1 MNLFRRKKSTLDE
14 LTDAS
19 TNPGEETG
27 AQAPADDAC
36 QALDQNKSDQL
47 EFVLDSLEDDLQ
59 VAARTINIAADKVQ
73 DRLVGQMDTL
83 EAIRSDTQLLSDQS
97 AVADENAS
105 NLATSIRELS
115 ASSGEIGSQVG
126 VSNQLADEAREI
138 ADQAN
143 EGVLELKGAIDDIAN
158 VVSLISDI
166 AKQTNLLALNAT
178 IEAARAGEAGRGFSV
193 VASEV
198 KALSV
203 ETQSA
208 TEQIVSNIEKLNLS
222 AEHSLGSVNRII
234 DIIGKIRP
242 SFATVEEAVRSQVN
256 TTNLIGE
263 QANKT
268 ADFAQEVVRKAQIIT
283 ESAVSAEEGGT
294 LARESGAQMSAASRS
309 LQNRFTMMIRQ
320 TGLGN
325 RRQHDRLPVKISGSV
340 ANGSVTSQIETLDIS
355 EGGLLFKANS
365 DLALKQN
372 DTVQLELN
380 GLGNVTARLVA
391 VSDNGFHS
399 CFQDPEPAFEQAL
412 RRKLASIHESHA
424 REVDCAQSGASKIEN
439 AMQDLVSRN
448 VLTLDDLF
456 DTDYQPIEGTNPQ
469 QVSTRALQH
478 LENVLPEIQED
489 ILASGTEHGM
499 AFCAS
504 VDRNGYLPVHNL
516 VFSNPQRPDDP
527 VWNTA
532 NCRNKRIFDD
542 RAGLSAARNT
552 RPFLIQSYARDMGG
566 GNIVWMKE
574 IDAPILVQGRHWGGF
589 RTAYKL

>member
-1 MNLFRRKKSTLDE
+1 MNLFRYRSRHKQDQSNQPDDTAPLEESVTAEDTPEDE
-14 LTDAS
+14 SQAS
-19 TNPGEETG
+19 
-27 AQAPADDAC
+27 D
-36 QALDQNKSDQL
+36 KM

-59 VAARTINIAADKVQ
+59 VAAKTISVAAAKVQ
-73 DRLVGQMDTL
+73 DRLVNQMDTL
-83 EAIRSDTQLLSDQS
+83 GTIRNDTQSLADQS
-97 AVADENAS
+97 AIADENAS
-105 NLATSIRELS
+105 GLATSIRELS
-115 ASSGEIGSQVG
+115 ASSSEIGSQVE

-143 EGVLELKGAIDDIAN
+143 QGVLELKHAIDDIAN

-208 TEQIVSNIEKLNLS
+208 TEQIVANIEKLNHS
-222 AEHSLGSVNRII
+222 AEHSLGSVNQII
-234 DIIGKIRP
+234 DVIGKIRP
-242 SFATVEEAVRSQVN
+242 SFAAVEEAVRSQVD

-268 ADFAQEVVRKAQIIT
+268 ADFAQEVVRKAQAIT
-283 ESAVSAEEGGT
+283 ESAVTAEEGGT
-294 LARESGAQMSAASRS
+294 LARETGSQMSAASGS
-309 LQNRFTMMIRQ
+309 LRTRFTMMIRQ

-325 RRQHDRLPVKISGSV
+325 RRKHDRLPVKLTGTAS
-340 ANGSVTSQIETLDIS
+340 NGQRSASIETLDIS
-355 EGGLLFKANS
+355 EGGLLFKSEA
-365 DLALKQN
+365 DAGFMQGQIV
-372 DTVQLELN
+372 TLELA
-380 GLGNVTARLVA
+380 GLGTVSARIVA
-391 VSDNGFHS
+391 ISDNGCHC
-399 CFQDPEPAFEQAL
+399 CFQDPAPQFEDAL
-412 RRKLASIHESHA
+412 RRKISAIHDNHA
-424 REVDCAQSGASKIEN
+424 LEVECAQAGAKRIAA
-439 AMQDLVSRN
+439 AMEDLVERGA
-448 VLTLDDLF
+448 LGFDDLF
-456 DTDYQPIEGTNPQ
+456 DTDYQPIESTNPA
-469 QVSTRALQH
+469 QVATRALRH
-478 LENVLPEIQED
+478 LEGILPEIQED
-489 ILASGTEHGM
+489 ILSNGKDHGM

-516 VFSNPQRPDDP
+516 VFSKPQRPDDP

-574 IDAPILVQGRHWGGF
+574 IDVPILVRGRHWGGF

>member
-1 MNLFRRKKSTLDE
+1 MPEHAAAES
-14 LTDAS
+14 DA
-19 TNPGEETG
+19 EETSSETSDP
-27 AQAPADDAC
+27 QAPE
-36 QALDQNKSDQL
+36 QL

-59 VAARTINIAADKVQ
+59 VAAKTINVAAENVQ
-73 DRLVGQMDTL
+73 DRLVSQMDTL
-83 EAIRSDTQLLSDQS
+83 ARIRHDTRSLSDQS
-97 AVADENAS
+97 SIADENAS
-105 NLATSIRELS
+105 SLASSIQELS
-115 ASSGEIGSQVG
+115 ASSSEIGNQVG

-143 EGVLELKGAIDDIAN
+143 EGVLELKSAIDDIAN

-193 VASEV
+193 VANEV
-198 KALSV
+198 KSLSV

-234 DIIGKIRP
+234 EVIGKIRP
-242 SFATVEEAVRSQVN
+242 SFSAVEDAVRSQVD

-268 ADFAQEVVRKAQIIT
+268 AEFAQIVVKKAQTIT
-283 ESAVSAEEGGT
+283 DSAASAEEGGT
-294 LARESGAQMSAASRS
+294 RARETGSQMSVASKS
-309 LQNRFTMMIRQ
+309 LQSRFTMMIRQ
-320 TGLGN
+320 TELGN
-325 RRQHDRLPVKISGSV
+325 RRKHDRLPVKLAGSIS
-340 ANGSVTSQIETLDIS
+340 NGSASARGETLDIS
-355 EGGLLFKANS
+355 EGGCLFKASGDVTLRAN
-365 DLALKQN
+365 DLLQI
-372 DTVQLELN
+372 ELS
-380 GLGNVTARLVA
+380 GLGKVTARLAA
-391 VSDNGFHS
+391 VSENGFHC
-399 CFQDPEPAFEQAL
+399 CFQDPDPAFENAL
-412 RRKLASIHESHA
+412 HAKIASIHESHA
-424 REVDCAQSGASKIEN
+424 REVDCAQTGAARIAA
-439 AMQDLVSRN
+439 AMQSLISNRIMKI
-448 VLTLDDLF
+448 DDLF
-456 DTDYQPIEGTNPQ
+456 DTDYAPIDGTDPQ
-469 QVSTRALQH
+469 QVSTRALRH
-478 LENVLPEIQED
+478 LETVIPEIQEE
-489 ILASGTEHGM
+489 ILADGKPHGM

-566 GNIVWMKE
+566 GNVVWMKE
-574 IDAPILVQGRHWGGF
+574 VDAPILIEGRHWGGF

>member
-1 MNLFRRKKSTLDE
+1 MNFFRRKQNRQEQSLTPSQTLE
-14 LTDAS
+14 AES
-19 TNPGEETG
+19 EPSS
-27 AQAPADDAC
+27 AQDTVP
-36 QALDQNKSDQL
+36 QASDQL

-59 VAARTINIAADKVQ
+59 VAAKTIHVAADKVQ
-73 DRLVGQMDTL
+73 DRLVGQMQTL
-83 EAIRSDTQLLSDQS
+83 EKIRSDTQSLSDQS
-97 AVADENAS
+97 SIADENAS
-105 NLATSIRELS
+105 SLASSIQELS
-115 ASSGEIGSQVG
+115 VSSGEIGSQVE
-126 VSNQLADEAREI
+126 VSNKLADEAREI

-143 EGVLELKGAIDDIAN
+143 DGVLELKSAIDDIAN

-193 VASEV
+193 VANEV

-208 TEQIVSNIEKLNLS
+208 TEQIVTNIEKLNLS
-222 AEHSLGSVNRII
+222 AEHSLGSVNKII
-234 DIIGKIRP
+234 DVIGKIRP
-242 SFATVEEAVRSQVN
+242 SFSAVEDAVRSQVD

-268 ADFAQEVVRKAQIIT
+268 AEFAQEVVQKAQAIT

-294 LARESGAQMSAASRS
+294 RARETGTQMSAATKS

-325 RRQHDRLPVKISGSV
+325 RRRHDRLPVKLAGSISAGG
-340 ANGSVTSQIETLDIS
+340 ATARGETLDLS
-355 EGGLLFKANS
+355 EGGLLFTTAENIKLRQS
-365 DLALKQN
+365 E
-372 DTVQLELN
+372 TVQLDMS
-380 GLGNVTARLVA
+380 GLGKTEARLVA
-391 VSDNGFHS
+391 VSENGFHC
-399 CFQDPEPAFEQAL
+399 CFTDPDEAFRQAL
-412 RRKLASIHESHA
+412 QRKIAAIHESHS
-424 REVDCAQSGASKIEN
+424 REVECVQSGALRIAS
-439 AMQDLVSRN
+439 AMEELVVRRTLS
-448 VLTLDDLF
+448 LDDLF
-456 DTDYQPIEGTNPQ
+456 DTSYQPIAGTNPE
-469 QVSTRALQH
+469 QVSTKALRH
-478 LENVLPEIQED
+478 LEAILPDIQEE
-489 ILASGTEHGM
+489 ILATGKPHGM

-574 IDAPILVQGRHWGGF
+574 VDAPILVQGRHWGGF

>member
-1 MNLFRRKKSTLDE
+1 MNLFRRKKSTLSNP
-14 LTDAS
+14 TDACS
-19 TNPGEETG
+19 GSRVETEVH
-27 AQAPADDAC
+27 APADDAH
-36 QALDQNKSDQL
+36 QIPDQNKSDQL

-242 SFATVEEAVRSQVN
+242 SFATVEDAVRSQVS

-283 ESAVSAEEGGT
+283 ESAVSAEEGGA

-340 ANGSVTSQIETLDIS
+340 TNGSVTGQIETLDIS
-355 EGGLLFKANS
+355 EGGLLFKADS
-365 DLALKQN
+365 DFALKQN

-391 VSDNGFHS
+391 ASDSGFHS

-424 REVDCAQSGASKIEN
+424 REVDCAQSGASRIEN

-478 LENVLPEIQED
+478 LETMLPEIQED

>member
-1 MNLFRRKKSTLDE
+1 MKLFRSKKTRRDHLDDG
-14 LTDAS
+14 LPA
-19 TNPGEETG
+19 PAEETEHPIPPDVS
-27 AQAPADDAC
+27 APPPEHQA
-36 QALDQNKSDQL
+36 SEQL
-47 EFVLDSLEDDLQ
+47 AFVLDSLEDDLQ
-59 VAARTINIAADKVQ
+59 VAARTINMAADKVQ
-73 DRLVGQMDTL
+73 DRLVSQMDTL
-83 EAIRSDTQLLSDQS
+83 ETILSDTKTLSDQS

-105 NLATSIRELS
+105 SLATSIQELS
-115 ASSGEIGSQVG
+115 DSSSEIGSQVG

-208 TEQIVSNIEKLNLS
+208 TEQIVANIEKLNQS

-234 DIIGKIRP
+234 DIIGRIRP
-242 SFATVEEAVRSQVN
+242 SFAAVEDAVSTQVD

-268 ADFAQEVVRKAQIIT
+268 AEFAQEVVRRAQVIT

-294 LARESGAQMSAASRS
+294 LARETGAQMSAASQS
-309 LQNRFTMMIRQ
+309 LQSRFTMMIRQ
-320 TGLGN
+320 TGIGN
-325 RRQHDRLPVKISGSV
+325 RRRHDRLPLKISGAVS
-340 ANGSVTSQIETLDIS
+340 NNSGSSRIETLDLS
-355 EGGLLFKANS
+355 EGGLLFKAS
-365 DLALKQN
+365 DDIALRQN
-372 DTVQLELN
+372 DVVQLELN
-380 GLGNVTARLVA
+380 GLGSVTGRLVA
-391 VSDNGFHS
+391 VSENGFHC
-399 CFQDPEPAFEQAL
+399 CFQDPSPDFEDGLQ
-412 RRKLASIHESHA
+412 RKIASIHESHA
-424 REVDCAQSGASKIEN
+424 REVTCAQSGASRIEAAMEDLLSRKI
-439 AMQDLVSRN
+439 
-448 VLTLDDLF
+448 LTLDDLF
-456 DTDYQPIEGTNPQ
+456 DTDYQPIGGTNPQ
-469 QVSTRALQH
+469 QVSTRALNH
-478 LENVLPEIQED
+478 LETVLPDIQED
-489 ILASGTEHGM
+489 ILANGKQHGM
-499 AFCAS
+499 AFCAT

-574 IDAPILVQGRHWGGF
+574 VDAPILVQERHWGGF

>member
-1 MNLFRRKKSTLDE
+1 MKLFRRKQNRHEQSVTPPQ
-14 LTDAS
+14 TFV
-19 TNPGEETG
+19 EESDPDGSQDTMP
-27 AQAPADDAC
+27 QA
-36 QALDQNKSDQL
+36 SDQL

-59 VAARTINIAADKVQ
+59 VAAKTINVAADKVQ
-73 DRLVGQMDTL
+73 DRLVGQMQTL
-83 EAIRSDTQLLSDQS
+83 EKIRSDTQSLSDQS
-97 AVADENAS
+97 SIADENAS
-105 NLATSIRELS
+105 SLATSIQELS
-115 ASSGEIGSQVG
+115 ASSGEIGSQVE
-126 VSNQLADEAREI
+126 VSNKLADEAREI

-143 EGVLELKGAIDDIAN
+143 DGVLELKGAIDDIAN

-193 VASEV
+193 VANEV

-208 TEQIVSNIEKLNLS
+208 TEQIVANIEKLNLS
-222 AEHSLGSVNRII
+222 AEHSLGSVNKII
-234 DIIGKIRP
+234 DVIGKIRP
-242 SFATVEEAVRSQVN
+242 SFSAVEDAVRSQVD

-268 ADFAQEVVRKAQIIT
+268 AEFAQEVVHKAQAIT

-294 LARESGAQMSAASRS
+294 RARETGSQMSEATKS
-309 LQNRFTMMIRQ
+309 LQSRFTMMIRQ

-325 RRQHDRLPVKISGSV
+325 RREHDRLPVKLAGSISG
-340 ANGSVTSQIETLDIS
+340 NGGSARGETLDIS
-355 EGGLLFKANS
+355 EGGLLFKAAEN
-365 DLALKQN
+365 
-372 DTVQLELN
+372 VQLRQNEAVQLDLS
-380 GLGNVTARLVA
+380 GLGKTSARLVA
-391 VSDNGFHS
+391 VSENGFHC
-399 CFQDPEPAFEQAL
+399 CFVDPDQAFENAL
-412 RRKLASIHESHA
+412 HRKIASIHESYS
-424 REVDCAQSGASKIEN
+424 REVECAQSGALRIAN
-439 AMQDLVSRN
+439 AMEELVARRTMN
-448 VLTLDDLF
+448 LDDLF
-456 DTDYQPIEGTNPQ
+456 DTSYQPIAGTNPL
-469 QVSTRALQH
+469 QVSTKALRH
-478 LENVLPEIQED
+478 LETILPDIQED
-489 ILASGTEHGM
+489 ILASGKPHGM

-574 IDAPILVQGRHWGGF
+574 VDAPILVQGRHWGGF